1 MTRLD
6 VYLKD
11 HFKTRTKAQDAIK
24 EGRIKVNDIVITK
37 PGFDI
42 TQDDKVDIEQS
53 SQKYVSRAAYKLL
66 AAFNTFK
73 IDIRNQVV
81 LDIGA
86 STGGFT
92 QICLEQ
98 GAKKVYALDVG
109 HLQLDA
115 DLEKDPRIVK
125 MEGYNARYIDPN
137 DFEEDIDFI
146 CMDVSFISS
155 RTILEPLLDKI
166 SFKHI
171 AFLIKPQFE
180 CGPHALDKHGVLRNK
195 KIEEQI
201 VIDLKRYMMR
211 YFRQVQ
217 TIKSPIKGRQ
227 GNQEYV
233 LYAKEAR

>member
-24 EGRIKVNDIVITK
+24 EGRIKVNDIVIRK
-37 PGFDI
+37 PGFDVSEND
-42 TQDDKVDIEQS
+42 TVYIEPI
-53 SQKYVSRAAYKLL
+53 SQEYVSRAAYKLL
-66 AAFNTFK
+66 AAFDAFQ
-73 IDIRNQVV
+73 IDTKDQVV

-92 QICLEQ
+92 QVCLDH

-115 DLEKDPRIVK
+115 DLEKDERIVK
-125 MEGYNARYIDPN
+125 MEGYNARHIDSK
-137 DFEEDIDFI
+137 DFKENIDFI

-155 RTILEPLLDKI
+155 KTILEALFEKL

-171 AFLIKPQFE
+171 AF
-180 CGPHALDKHGVLRNK
+180 
-195 KIEEQI
+195 
-201 VIDLKRYMMR
+201 
-211 YFRQVQ
+211 
-217 TIKSPIKGRQ
+217 
-227 GNQEYV
+227 
-233 LYAKEAR
+233 